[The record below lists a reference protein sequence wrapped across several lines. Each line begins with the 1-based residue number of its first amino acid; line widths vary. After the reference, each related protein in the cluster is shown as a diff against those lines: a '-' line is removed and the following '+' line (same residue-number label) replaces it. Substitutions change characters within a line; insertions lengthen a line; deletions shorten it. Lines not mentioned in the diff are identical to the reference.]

1 MSSVQTTDITCQQ
14 ARQSHHP
21 KVVSTTIWPLKTI
34 PIFCTLL
41 ASTLCCT
48 LETLFEKSLG
58 CCSGLDELYSLEQEE
73 KILKDLQSHL
83 LLTTCPKRARMNTQG
98 KMGQASASENH
109 LCKDQITLKKT
120 SQIYWDT
127 LKFLRLKFM
136 HLHSSNAR
144 TYQLK
149 SSFNRQICVRRGQ
162 EFVGDLLP
170 KPRSFVSHS
179 IASGIFYF
187 IKIIYFFQNW
197 QATKNYFKYLE
208 NILCS

>member
-1 MSSVQTTDITCQQ
+1 MS
-14 ARQSHHP
+14 A
-21 KVVSTTIWPLKTI
+21 STTITSSKGSKHNNLTI
-34 PIFCTLL
+34 ENNSHLL
-41 ASTLCCT
+41 HLVGIDLLLYSGN
-48 LETLFEKSLG
+48 SLG
-58 CCSGLDELYSLEQEE
+58 EELRVLQGLDELYSLEQEE
-73 KILKDLQSHL
+73 KILKDLESHL

-98 KMGQASASENH
+98 KMGQASASENQ
-109 LCKDQITLKKT
+109 LCKDQITLKKN

-179 IASGIFYF
+179 IASAEKLPSRLEILT
-187 IKIIYFFQNW
+187 KQRTLT
-197 QATKNYFKYLE
+197 QANYH
-208 NILCS
+208 

>member
-1 MSSVQTTDITCQQ
+1 LS
-14 ARQSHHP
+14 A
-21 KVVSTTIWPLKTI
+21 STTITSSKGSKHNNLTI
-34 PIFCTLL
+34 ENNSHLL
-41 ASTLCCT
+41 HLVGIDLLLYSGN
-48 LETLFEKSLG
+48 SLG
-58 CCSGLDELYSLEQEE
+58 EELRVLQGLDELYSLEQEE
-73 KILKDLQSHL
+73 KILKDLESHL

-98 KMGQASASENH
+98 KMGQASASENQ
-109 LCKDQITLKKT
+109 LCKDQITLKKN

-179 IASGIFYF
+179 IASAEKLPSRLEILT
-187 IKIIYFFQNW
+187 KQRTLT
-197 QATKNYFKYLE
+197 QANYH
-208 NILCS
+208 